1 MLMAGSA
8 IVTGGHL
15 AGDDLGDLVFDG
27 ATFRR
32 LPNTRIARSSTPGT
46 GCPLS
51 AAIAA
56 ALALGAPL
64 QDAVALGLEY
74 VNVPISPGATGD
86 DKMERIL
93 ETLRANA
100 DKPVFFH
107 CGSGNRVGGAMIAH
121 LMLDHGMDQ
130 EQAVTQA
137 MRIGLR
143 SPEYMDWGLDYARR
157 HSAG

>member
-1 MLMAGSA
+1 MPTPFEAVSGVANACQALPNV
-8 IVTGGHL
+8 VTGGQ
-15 AGDDLGDLVFDG
+15 
-27 ATFRR
+27 
-32 LPNTRIARSSTPGT
+32 P
-46 GCPLS
+46 S
-51 AAIAA
+51 AAQ
-56 ALALGAPL
+56 LAELKRAGGAVVLDIRDPMEPRPF
-64 QDAVALGLEY
+64 DEPGEAKALGLEY

-86 DKMERIL
+86 DRMEQIL

-137 MRIGLR
+137 MRMGLR